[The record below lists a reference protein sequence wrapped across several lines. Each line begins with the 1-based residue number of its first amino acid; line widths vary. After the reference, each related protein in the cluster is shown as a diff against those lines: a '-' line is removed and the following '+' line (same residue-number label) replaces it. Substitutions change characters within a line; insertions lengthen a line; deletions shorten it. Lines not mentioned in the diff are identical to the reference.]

1 MPSFTFRNKTL
12 FKGIKYFF
20 EKYVKVI
27 WYYPILLDF
36 FTFKYFVRASK
47 FSLIICA
54 GHFQMLIFRIFATS
68 KPCWKFLIQT

>member
-20 EKYVKVI
+20 EKYVEVI

-54 GHFQMLIFRIFATS
+54 GHFQMLIF
-68 KPCWKFLIQT
+68 